1 MPHFPG
7 YQILGVVQIF
17 GINGA
22 VWGVGCGV
30 PEPRLSFFVEPGLRP
45 MMVRK
50 ERPQNLVFFPDVL
63 NPRENHC
70 YFISPGC
77 EGLFFR
83 GGVLICSRRTHL
95 KQPATLNLEALNQQA
110 MSIGDQFTDSAG
122 TSAGMREAPQQY
134 GDGASSY

>member
-22 VWGVGCGV
+22 IWGVGCGV

-50 ERPQNLVFFPDVL
+50 ERPQNLRRFFQMCL
-63 NPRENHC
+63 THENITAIS
-70 YFISPGC
+70 YFQGAK
-77 EGLFFR
+77 GYAF
-83 GGVLICSRRTHL
+83 
-95 KQPATLNLEALNQQA
+95 EAA
-110 MSIGDQFTDSAG
+110 
-122 TSAGMREAPQQY
+122 Y
-134 GDGASSY
+134 